1 MPDKWSAIWDGPAS
15 SSQYIHA
22 FARKANALKRWLAK
36 AQDAQILKEP
46 LNLAD
51 LLHPETFLSAFRQR
65 SARALQRG
73 IDDLKLVT
81 SFEDRVINA
90 DNIIMVVPK
99 IME

>member
-1 MPDKWSAIWDGPAS
+1 VIWDGPSS

-22 FARKANALKRWLAK
+22 FARKANALKRWLSK

-81 SFEDRVINA
+81 SFEDQVITG
-90 DNIIMVVPK
+90 DNVITVTK
-99 IME
+99 SLTN